1 MSLLFYFFLIPLFL
15 AAYFNH
21 KAVKNIKPEFES
33 KKERFYLMS
42 CLFINKIYLTKKGY
56 KYKLFYLI
64 SVSISMLYIIAFAFI
79 S

>member
-1 MSLLFYFFLIPLFL
+1 VSLLFYFFLIPLFL

-33 KKERFYLMS
+33 KKERFYFMS
-42 CLFINKIYLTKKGY
+42 CLFINKIHLTDKGY
-56 KYKLFYLI
+56 KYKLLYLT
-64 SVSISMLYIIAFAFI
+64 SVGISMIYIITFAFI